1 MILLMIGDIKVFLTL
16 MLIFMTTQGVLINSF
31 TNPNS
36 EYENIVNMVFNVLF
50 MPYYQ
55 IYGELFLEDI
65 TNEKTEVYTG

>member
-1 MILLMIGDIKVFLTL
+1 MILLMLGDIKVFLTL